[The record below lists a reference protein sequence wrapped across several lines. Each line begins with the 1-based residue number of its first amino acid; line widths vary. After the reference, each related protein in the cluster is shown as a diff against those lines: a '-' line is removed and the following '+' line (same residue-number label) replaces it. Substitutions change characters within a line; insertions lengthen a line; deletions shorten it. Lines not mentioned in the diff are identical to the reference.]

1 MSDAAEDG
9 GTLPKLL
16 AGSRRWLLALLV
28 LTGLGQAGAAGG
40 TVLALR
46 HGLRARTTSG
56 ELVAVAVLFAASGC
70 VGWLRYKERLV
81 SEQLGQNYAHE
92 IRLGLVSQVLN
103 GHATASLG
111 TTLTRASNDLTSVR
125 NWVAMGVAPLAV
137 GVPLLLGCTVV
148 LALMNPILAVAVL
161 LPLCA
166 LAIVLWVGS
175 RRAFEQARRL
185 RRERG
190 RLAGHLAD
198 TLTATQAIRSAGGS
212 DRELRRLQGR
222 SAKVVGAAVA
232 RARVLGQIRGAA
244 AAAHGAAM
252 AAVVAASMIGGLS
265 GAELAGAL
273 TVVGLLSAQVESL
286 GRVVEYRQTFRA
298 AERVLLPALA
308 GASDPHDTE
317 ENREPTPAPA
327 RTAHDPAGLVVE
339 HLRVGDHP
347 DVEIPPLYAQAGDR
361 VVVLADD
368 RAHGS
373 VVLDTLVGLRRPVS
387 GSVWVGGRDLE
398 STTPRQRRK
407 LLGYAAQG
415 MRLERSSVARA
426 VSYRRPDSSREKVA
440 EQLSR
445 VGLSERVATL
455 SGGEQSLLR
464 QGGEP
469 LTPPD
474 RARLFLARALLDDPP
489 LLVLDHLD
497 DELGE
502 RGRTHVHDLLVD
514 YPGIVLIASE
524 SPEAVVTPT
533 QEWHVS

>member
-1 MSDAAEDG
+1 MSGAAEADA
-9 GTLPKLL
+9 TLPKLL
-16 AGSRRWLLALLV
+16 SGSRRWLFALLV
-28 LTGLGQAGAAGG
+28 LTGLAQAGAAGG

-46 HGLRARTTSG
+46 RGLRASTTSG
-56 ELVAVAVLFAASGC
+56 EMVAVVVLFAASAC
-70 VGWLRYKERLV
+70 VGWLRYRERLL
-81 SEQLGQNYAHE
+81 SE
-92 IRLGLVSQVLN
+92 
-103 GHATASLG
+103 
-111 TTLTRASNDLTSVR
+111 
-125 NWVAMGVAPLAV
+125 
-137 GVPLLLGCTVV
+137 
-148 LALMNPILAVAVL
+148 
-161 LPLCA
+161 
-166 LAIVLWVGS
+166 
-175 RRAFEQARRL
+175 
-185 RRERG
+185 
-190 RLAGHLAD
+190 
-198 TLTATQAIRSAGGS
+198 
-212 DRELRRLQGR
+212 
-222 SAKVVGAAVA
+222 K
-232 RARVLGQIRGAA
+232 LGQIRGAA

-368 RAHGS
+368 RARGS

-524 SPEAVVTPT
+524 SPDAVVTPT

>member
-1 MSDAAEDG
+1 MSDAAEG
-9 GTLPKLL
+9 EGTLPPLL
-16 AGSRRWLLALLV
+16 SGGRRSLLALLV
-28 LTGLGQAGAAGG
+28 LTGLAQAGAAGG

-46 HGLRARTTSG
+46 RGLHARTTSG
-56 ELVAVAVLFAASGC
+56 EMGAVVVLFAASGC
-70 VGWLRYKERLV
+70 VGWLRYRERLW
-81 SEQLGQNYAHE
+81 SEQLGQDYAHE
-92 IRLGLVSQVLN
+92 IRLGLVSHVLN
-103 GHATASLG
+103 GNATGSLG

-166 LAIVLWVGS
+166 LAVVLWLGS
-175 RRAFEQARRL
+175 RRAYEQARRL
-185 RRERG
+185 RHERG

-198 TLTATQAIRSAGGS
+198 TVTATRAIRSAGGT

-222 SAKVVGAAVA
+222 SAKVVDAAVA

-252 AAVVAASMIGGLS
+252 AAVVAASVIGGLS

-273 TVVGLLSAQVESL
+273 AVVGLLSAQVESL
-286 GRVVEYRQTFRA
+286 GRIVEYRQTYRA

-308 GASDPHDTE
+308 GASGGPDHTE
-317 ENREPTPAPA
+317 EHREPAPA
-327 RTAHDPAGLVVE
+327 LAAHDPAGLVVE
-339 HLRVGDHP
+339 HLHVGDQP
-347 DVEIPPLYAQAGDR
+347 EVEIPPLHAKAGDR
-361 VVVLADD
+361 VVVLAED

-373 VVLDTLVGLRRPVS
+373 VVLDTLVGLRRPLS
-387 GSVWVGGRDLE
+387 GAVWVSGRDLA
-398 STTPRQRRK
+398 STTPRERRR

-415 MRLERSSVARA
+415 MRLERSSIARA
-426 VSYRRPDSSREKVA
+426 VAYRCPDTSHEKVA
-440 EQLSR
+440 QQLTR

-455 SGGEQSLLR
+455 SGGQQSVLR

-474 RARLFLARALLDDPP
+474 RARLLLARALLDDPP

-502 RGRTHVHDLLVD
+502 HGRTHVHDLLAD
-514 YPGIVLIASE
+514 YPGIVVLASE
-524 SPEAVVTPT
+524 APEAVVTPT
-533 QEWHVS
+533 QEWRVS